1 MDIIDISLWNEAE
14 DLLWTAGKREKTWMI
29 NSNTDQTYL
38 FKKPKNNG
46 EMYAEV
52 ITFKIGTELF
62 GLEIPYTEFA
72 VFQETVGTISKS
84 FITDLKKYEFREA
97 VDYYGDSFDAMNLQH
112 YTVEKTIEIVE
123 KLDVKE
129 NFFDM
134 CIFDYLIA
142 NQDRHSQNWGIIT
155 EVKTDYKTFAPLYDN
170 GSSLLNGIKDE
181 RLLMMSKD
189 LNMFKAYHNRAT
201 SIFTINN
208 QRKPKHLELIKFLIE
223 NDKELFSKSF
233 SRFKGVEYD
242 TLYQV
247 VNRIDMSELRKEMIC
262 KLVLSRIELIRE
274 QI

>member
-1 MDIIDISLWNEAE
+1 MDIIDISLWNEPE
-14 DLLWTAGKREKTWMI
+14 DSLWTAGKREKSWMV
-29 NSNTDQTYL
+29 NPNTDQVYL
-38 FKKPKNNG
+38 FKKPKTEG

-52 ITFKIGTELF
+52 SAFKIGKNLF
-62 GLEIPYTEFA
+62 SLEIPYTEFA
-72 VFQETVGTISKS
+72 VFKEIFGTVSES

-112 YTVEKTIEIVE
+112 YTIEKTIKIVE
-123 KLDVKE
+123 KLNIKE

-155 EVKTDYKTFAPLYDN
+155 EIKTGCTKFAPLYDN

-189 LNMFKAYHNRAT
+189 SNMFKSYHNRAT

-208 QRKPKHLELIKFLIE
+208 QRKPKHLVLIKFLSE
-223 NDKELFSKSF
+223 NDKELFLKSF
-233 SRFKGVEYD
+233 SRFKDVEYD

-247 VNRIDMSELRKEMIC
+247 VDRIDMSKLRKEMIC
-262 KLVLSRIELIRE
+262 KLILSRIELIRE
-274 QI
+274 LI